1 MGRAGVGE
9 RFPRAARVRRRPD
22 YLAIQNRGR
31 RVAGSHLLL
40 FALPGGGRIGITV
53 SKKVGG
59 AVLRNRVKRWI
70 RDCYRRRRPEFPPG
84 YDLVVVARPPA
95 ARADHAVVCGELTS
109 LVRRLGGTPS
119 KDVPPKSVPSK
130 GASSKGAP

>member
-31 RVAGSHLLL
+31 RLAGSHLLL

-70 RDCYRRRRPEFPPG
+70 RDCYRRRRPEFPSG
-84 YDLVVVARPPA
+84 FDLVVVARPPA
-95 ARADHAVVCGELTS
+95 ARADHAAVCGELTS
-109 LVRRLGGTPS
+109 LARRLIATAPKDRASRGTPPRGT
-119 KDVPPKSVPSK
+119 PPKD
-130 GASSKGAP
+130 AP